1 MPDVT
6 FALVGPTHSDT
17 SQLAACPN
25 VHLLGGRPH
34 EDVPRYIKGFD
45 VGLVPYRVSEYTA
58 SVYPVK
64 LNEYLAMGLPVVATD
79 LPEIRRFNDD
89 HGGVL
94 AVAADAAQFERAV
107 RIALT
112 PSTPAELER
121 RRQVARENSWTKR
134 IEAMSALVVSALAE
148 RDRTR
153 ERWDERL
160 RRAYRRARRRAA
172 EAVLALVVVYGVL
185 FETSAVWMLARPL
198 EADAPPQR
206 ADAIVVFGGGVG
218 ESGQAGGGYQERV
231 KQAVDL
237 YRQGFAPRVV
247 ISSGFVFAFKEADV
261 MRSLAAANGVPESA
275 IVLELEAANTRQ
287 NVMFTDAILEKNG
300 WRRILL
306 VSSPYHMRRALL
318 TWKKAAPQID
328 VVPAPVPSSQ
338 FYAHARGAS
347 FAQIRGLLQ
356 ECAAL
361 AYYRWKGWI

>member
-1 MPDVT
+1 
-6 FALVGPTHSDT
+6 
-17 SQLAACPN
+17 
-25 VHLLGGRPH
+25 
-34 EDVPRYIKGFD
+34 
-45 VGLVPYRVSEYTA
+45 VGLVPYCVSEYTA

-94 AVAADAAQFERAV
+94 AVAGDAAQFERAV
-107 RIALT
+107 RSALT
-112 PSTPAELER
+112 PAPPAELEKR
-121 RRQVARENSWTKR
+121 RAVARANSWRSR
-134 IEAMSALVVSALAE
+134 IEAMSALVITALAE

-160 RRAYRRARRRAA
+160 RRAYRLARRRAA
-172 EAVLALVVVYGVL
+172 EAVLAIVLAYGVL
-185 FETSAVWMLARPL
+185 FETSTVWTLAAPLKL
-198 EADAPPQR
+198 EAPPRQV
-206 ADAIVVFGGGVG
+206 DAIVVFAGGVG

-231 KQAVDL
+231 AQAVNL

-247 ISSGFVFAFKEADV
+247 ISTGFVFAFKEGDV
-261 MRSLAAANGVPESA
+261 MRSLAIANGVPESA
-275 IVLELEAANTRQ
+275 IVLELQAANTHE
-287 NVMFTDAILEKNG
+287 NVTFTNEILEKNG

-306 VSSPYHMRRALL
+306 VSSPYNMRRALM

-328 VVPAPVPSSQ
+328 VVPEPVPASQ
-338 FYAHARGAS
+338 FYAHDRGAS

-361 AYYRWKGWI
+361 AVYWWRGWV